1 VFEDNLT
8 RRDFVAGLA
17 TAGAAATLTGAGEA
31 FAASDQQAA
40 YTSHPM
46 TDFKA
51 PTGPVRTL
59 CTEKITPE
67 EAAKFK
73 NAGKNIDLVIA
84 NDAADSM
91 AKIADA
97 EVVLGRV
104 SKEAILAAK
113 KLKWVHTWEAGV
125 ENLPKEL
132 MAHPCVLTNMQR
144 VFAPVIAESF
154 FGLLLSLTRG
164 LAQSAIPNFKQRL
177 WKRDDTPL
185 EDLYGKTLG
194 IVGMGGIGAETA
206 RRAYYG
212 FSMKVLAT
220 DAKPL
225 PKPDYVAELREPE
238 WVHEMAPQ
246 VDVLLSAAPLTDLT
260 RKMFN
265 EALFRKLKPTAYFIN
280 VSRGG
285 LVDQE
290 ALVKALQEKWFRGA
304 GLDVTTPEPLPAE
317 HALWQCPNLVI
328 SPHNSGYAPIRQVRL
343 IGIVAENLRRYSLGL
358 PLANVVDKV
367 RGY

>member
-1 VFEDNLT
+1 MSDDFFT
-8 RRDFVAGLA
+8 RRDFVTGLA
-17 TAGAAATLTGAGEA
+17 TVGAAAGLTGASDA
-31 FAASDQQAA
+31 FASPGQETP

-46 TDFKA
+46 TDFKP
-51 PTGPVRTL
+51 PTGPIRTL
-59 CTEKITPE
+59 CVERLTPAE
-67 EAAKFK
+67 IEKFK
-73 NAGKNIDLVIA
+73 NAGKNIDLVMA
-84 NDAADSM
+84 SDAADM
-91 AKIADA
+91 VAKIPEA

-113 KLKWVHTWEAGV
+113 KLKWVHTWEAGLDV
-125 ENLPKEL
+125 LPREL

-144 VFAPVIAESF
+144 IFAPVIAESF
-154 FGLLLSLTRG
+154 FGLLFSLTRG
-164 LAQSAIPNFKQRL
+164 LAMSSIPNFREHL

-185 EDLYGKTLG
+185 EDVLGKTLG
-194 IVGMGGIGAETA
+194 IVGMGGIGTEVA
-206 RRAYYG
+206 RRATYG
-212 FSMKVLAT
+212 FGMKVIAV
-220 DAKPL
+220 DAKPM
-225 PKPDYVAELREPE
+225 PRPDYVAELREAE
-238 WVHEMAPQ
+238 WVHEMVPQ
-246 VDVLLSAAPLTDLT
+246 VDVLLNAAPLTDIT

-265 EALFRKLKPTAYFIN
+265 EALFRKLKPTAYFIS

-290 ALVKALQEKWFRGA
+290 ALVKALQGKWFRGA
-304 GLDVTTPEPLPAE
+304 GLDVTSPEPLPAD

-328 SPHNSGYAPIRQVRL
+328 TPHNSGLAPIRQIRL